1 MHLKHKDWIKVPILL
16 EELKGLFSE
25 LSDKELEHLKEL
37 AKIEEKKVS
46 ETPLRYRN
54 IPTGILP

>member
-1 MHLKHKDWIKVPILL
+1 MQLTHKDWLKVPILL
-16 EELKGLFSE
+16 ESLRGLFEE
-25 LSDKELEHLKEL
+25 LSDQELDKLKEL

-54 IPTGILP
+54 VPTGILP

>member
-1 MHLKHKDWIKVPILL
+1 MHLKHKDWLKVPILL

-25 LSDKELEHLKEL
+25 LSDQELEYLKEL

-46 ETPLRYRN
+46 ETPSRYQN
-54 IPTGILP
+54 LPTGILP